1 MLSEILDLLTWHW
14 EMRSSESKR
23 VDEIIMSGQTPNR
36 NQRSKGI
43 KVKHVLQIFLLLAVC
58 FWLIYQV
65 KHSHDKKKEFD
76 ESDVKASITRGGS
89 DGFIRLGRKDIR
101 PQEEDAITKNEQ
113 HDEEAEKEEETTGL
127 VDENKHEEDELED
140 KKVEDTENEKV
151 EGGDDEIEDHG
162 QEKLDPEVDRE
173 EDFVDGEKERDG
185 DDENENKN
193 EEKDSEDG
201 QVEKES
207 SIEKGDR
214 DGDDT
219 SIHEAREEHYK
230 ADDASSAVTH
240 DTQVETTET
249 ENQNDENINEQPD
262 NILEETNMGEKRI
275 KLEEGGEM
283 VLDEKHSNVTIG
295 EDKENVVEDSEN
307 GSSLITTVRE
317 VSDDNLKTGNSSRE
331 ISTKTRDQE
340 ILSEG
345 ASFERLNLQS
355 IDVEQAN
362 NSIFVMDDGHI
373 ASNSTNPNDT
383 KDEESSTLKSSEM
396 SNNTDSSTETNDVID
411 AQKSDADD
419 GASEILE
426 SENTEN
432 SEEIQQYSID
442 VSDSSH
448 SLEET
453 DARLDPDTLPEIQT
467 EGSNTEDAASE

>member
-1 MLSEILDLLTWHW
+1 
-14 EMRSSESKR
+14 
-23 VDEIIMSGQTPNR
+23 MSRQTPTR

-76 ESDVKASITRGGS
+76 ESDAKTSIIRGGS
-89 DGFIRLGRKDIR
+89 DGLIRLGRKDIH
-101 PQEEDAITKNEQ
+101 PQEEDTITKNEK
-113 HDEEAEKEEETTGL
+113 HEEEAEEEEETTGV

-151 EGGDDEIEDHG
+151 EGGDDLIEDHG
-162 QEKLDPEVDRE
+162 QEKLESEVDRE
-173 EDFVDGEKERDG
+173 EDFVDGEKERDE
-185 DDENENKN
+185 DDENENEN
-193 EEKDSEDG
+193 EEKDFEDG
-201 QVEKES
+201 QMEKES
-207 SIEKGDR
+207 SIEKGDH

-219 SIHEAREEHYK
+219 STHEAREEHYK

-249 ENQNDENINEQPD
+249 ENQNNENGHKQPD
-262 NILEETNMGEKRI
+262 DILEETVMGEKR
-275 KLEEGGEM
+275 KELEEGGEM
-283 VLDEKHSNVTIG
+283 VLDEKHSNITRG
-295 EDKENVVEDSEN
+295 EDKDIVMDGSEN
-307 GSSLITTVRE
+307 DSSLNTTVME
-317 VSDDNLKTGNSSRE
+317 VSEDNLKTDNSSRE
-331 ISTKTRDQE
+331 ISTEARDQE

-345 ASFERLNLQS
+345 ASLERPNLQS
-355 IDVEQAN
+355 IDVERAD
-362 NSIFVMDDGHI
+362 NSTLVMDDRHI
-373 ASNSTNPNDT
+373 ASNSTNPDET
-383 KDEESSTLKSSEM
+383 KDAESSTLKSSEI
-396 SNNTDSSTETNDVID
+396 SNNTNDAID
-411 AQKSDADD
+411 AEKSDADD
-419 GASEILE
+419 GANVIME

-432 SEEIQQYSID
+432 AEEIQQDSID